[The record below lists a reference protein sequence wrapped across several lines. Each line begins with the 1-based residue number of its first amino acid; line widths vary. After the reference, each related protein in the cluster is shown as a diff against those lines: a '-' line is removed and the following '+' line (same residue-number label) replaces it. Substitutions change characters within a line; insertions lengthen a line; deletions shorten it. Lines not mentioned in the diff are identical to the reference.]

1 MQHDPPIS
9 SIMRALASRLALLLP
24 AFTFAQT
31 QPDANCDNVPE
42 QCVAG
47 ITGRL
52 GSISDCGT
60 NGPMGYECCSWMAL
74 SCALPPSTPPSSPC
88 TTSMHCSTGQ
98 FCDCTGSSSSGVC
111 TDATGFMGCVRV
123 SRSAAARGERTA
135 AGHRVSG

>member
-1 MQHDPPIS
+1 MAFHFYTALGAAAQQSCRPGKAVQHDPPIS

-60 NGPMGYECCSWMAL
+60 NGPMGYECCS
-74 SCALPPSTPPSSPC
+74 
-88 TTSMHCSTGQ
+88 
-98 FCDCTGSSSSGVC
+98 
-111 TDATGFMGCVRV
+111 
-123 SRSAAARGERTA
+123 
-135 AGHRVSG
+135 